1 MMKLLSRGL
10 TKITASISL
19 SIIVIITSMLT
30 WTLITSATP
39 NINYI
44 TIQQPPKIES
54 VMYNEQ
60 NNELIINIRSNSYN
74 IVQYQVSIYKTNGT
88 VLEEIPATIV
98 ALETLNTNLIVITV
112 KLNTKILTCSEYILQ
127 LIVNNKIVK
136 EYQFRL

>member
-60 NNELIINIRSNSYN
+60 NNELVINIRSNSYN

-98 ALETLNTNLIVITV
+98 ALETLNTNLIVVTV

>member
-1 MMKLLSRGL
+1 MKLLSRGL
-10 TKITASISL
+10 TKVTASISL
-19 SIIVIITSMLT
+19 SIIVIITSILT

-44 TIQQPPKIES
+44 TIQQLPKIES

-74 IVQYQVSIYKTNGT
+74 AVQYQVSIYKANGT
-88 VLEEIPATIV
+88 VLEEIPTSIV
-98 ALETLNTNLIVITV
+98 ALETLNTNLIVVTV
-112 KLNTKILTCSEYILQ
+112 KLNTKIVTYSEYILQ

>member
-1 MMKLLSRGL
+1 MKLLSRGL
-10 TKITASISL
+10 TKVTASISL
-19 SIIVIITSMLT
+19 SIIVIITSILT

-44 TIQQPPKIES
+44 TIQQLPKIES

-74 IVQYQVSIYKTNGT
+74 AVQYQVSIYKANGT
-88 VLEEIPATIV
+88 VLEEIPTSIV
-98 ALETLNTNLIVITV
+98 ALETLNTNLIVVTV
-112 KLNTKILTCSEYILQ
+112 KLNTKMVTCSEYVLQ

-136 EYQFRL
+136 EYLFKL

>member
-1 MMKLLSRGL
+1 MKLLSRGL
-10 TKITASISL
+10 TKVTASISL
-19 SIIVIITSMLT
+19 SIIVIITSILT

-44 TIQQPPKIES
+44 TIQQLPKIES

-74 IVQYQVSIYKTNGT
+74 AVQYQVSIYKANGT
-88 VLEEIPATIV
+88 VLEEIPTSIV
-98 ALETLNTNLIVITV
+98 ALETLNTNLIVVTV
-112 KLNTKILTCSEYILQ
+112 KLNTKMVTCSEYVLQ

-136 EYQFRL
+136 EYSFKL

>member
-1 MMKLLSRGL
+1 MKLLSRGL
-10 TKITASISL
+10 TKVTASISL
-19 SIIVIITSMLT
+19 SIIVIITSILT
-30 WTLITSATP
+30 WTLTTSATP

-60 NNELIINIRSNSYN
+60 NNELIINIRSNNYN

-98 ALETLNTNLIVITV
+98 ALETLNTNLIVVTV
-112 KLNTKILTCSEYILQ
+112 KLDMKMVTCSEYVLQ
-127 LIVNNKIVK
+127 LIVNNKIVR

>member
-1 MMKLLSRGL
+1 MKLLSRGL

-88 VLEEIPATIV
+88 VLEEIPTTIV

-112 KLNTKILTCSEYILQ
+112 KLNTKILTCSEYVLQ

>member
-1 MMKLLSRGL
+1 MKLLSRGL

>member
-1 MMKLLSRGL
+1 MELLSRGL
-10 TKITASISL
+10 TKVTASISL
-19 SIIVIITSMLT
+19 SIIVIITSILT
-30 WTLITSATP
+30 WILITSATP

-44 TIQQPPKIES
+44 TIQPQLPKIES

-74 IVQYQVSIYKTNGT
+74 AVQYQVSIYKINGT
-88 VLEEIPATIV
+88 ALEEIPTSIV
-98 ALETLNTNLIVITV
+98 ALETLNTNLIVVIV
-112 KLNTKILTCSEYILQ
+112 KLNTKIVTCSEYILQ